1 MVKKTATTTTA
12 TDTPA
17 KTTAPVKKTVSK
29 KKATI
34 VTETPV
40 EVIEVKA
47 TNAVVADAPKEK
59 APEID
64 IEQSISDDFGAFMSK
79 MQGISSQFSALR
91 NEFRALEKKA
101 MRELKNARKKSAQR
115 QRKSGNR
122 SPSGFVKP
130 TLITDELATFLG
142 KDLGSEMARTEVTR
156 EINKYIRAHQ
166 LQDPENGR
174 KINPDAKLEK
184 LLKIPKGE
192 VLTYF
197 NLQRYMSPHFPKPPA
212 VVAALKAAAEAK
224 AAVEAATAAAA
235 ASS

>member
-1 MVKKTATTTTA
+1 MVKNS
-12 TDTPA
+12 DSTPA
-17 KTTAPVKKTVSK
+17 TKTPAKKTVSK
-29 KKATI
+29 KTTKATKAAAPAP
-34 VTETPV
+34 TETPV
-40 EVIEVKA
+40 EVVEVQA
-47 TNAVVADAPKEK
+47 TNAVVADAPKE
-59 APEID
+59 AD
-64 IEQSISDDFGAFMSK
+64 VEQSVAEDFGVFMSK
-79 MQGISSQFSALR
+79 MQGLSSQFSALR

-130 TLITDELATFLG
+130 TLITDELANFLG
-142 KDLGSEMARTEVTR
+142 KDKGSEMARTEVTR
-156 EINKYIRAHQ
+156 EINKYIRAHK

-197 NLQRYMSPHFPKPPA
+197 NLQRYMSPHFPKKTPEQ
-212 VVAALKAAAEAK
+212 L
-224 AAVEAATAAAA
+224 AAAA
-235 ASS
+235 AEKAASASA

>member
-1 MVKKTATTTTA
+1 MVKKTDTTTA
-12 TDTPA
+12 PKTPA
-17 KTTAPVKKTVSK
+17 KKTVTKKTT
-29 KKATI
+29 KAAAAPA
-34 VTETPV
+34 ETPV
-40 EVIEVKA
+40 EVVEVKA
-47 TNAVVADAPKEK
+47 TNAVVADAPKEV
-59 APEID
+59 D
-64 IEQSISDDFGAFMSK
+64 IEQSVADDFSVFMSK
-79 MQGISSQFSALR
+79 MQGLSSQFSALR

-142 KDLGSEMARTEVTR
+142 KDKGSEMARTEVTR
-156 EINKYIRAHQ
+156 EINKYIRAHK

-197 NLQRYMSPHFPKPPA
+197 NLQRYMSPHFPKKTPEQIA
-212 VVAALKAAAEAK
+212 
-224 AAVEAATAAAA
+224 AATATA
-235 ASS
+235 

>member
-1 MVKKTATTTTA
+1 MVKKSDTTTA
-12 TDTPA
+12 TKTPA
-17 KTTAPVKKTVSK
+17 KKTVAKKTT
-29 KKATI
+29 KAAAP
-34 VTETPV
+34 TETPV
-40 EVIEVKA
+40 EVVEVKA
-47 TNAVVADAPKEK
+47 TNAVVADAP
-59 APEID
+59 AD
-64 IEQSISDDFGAFMSK
+64 VEQSVAEDFSVFMSK
-79 MQGISSQFSALR
+79 MQGLSSQFSALR

-142 KDLGSEMARTEVTR
+142 KDKGSEMARTEVTR
-156 EINKYIRAHQ
+156 EINKYIRAHK

-192 VLTYF
+192 TLTYF
-197 NLQRYMSPHFPKPPA
+197 NLQRYMSPHFPKP
-212 VVAALKAAAEAK
+212 
-224 AAVEAATAAAA
+224 AA
-235 ASS
+235 ASTA

>member
-1 MVKKTATTTTA
+1 MVKNS
-12 TDTPA
+12 DSTPA
-17 KTTAPVKKTVSK
+17 KKTVSK
-29 KKATI
+29 KTTKAAKATAPA

-40 EVIEVKA
+40 EVVEVKA
-47 TNAVVADAPKEK
+47 TNAVVADASKEV
-59 APEID
+59 D
-64 IEQSISDDFGAFMSK
+64 VEQSVAEDFGLFMSK
-79 MQGISSQFSALR
+79 MQGLSSQFSALR

-130 TLITDELATFLG
+130 TLITDELAIFLG
-142 KDLGSEMARTEVTR
+142 KDKGSEMARTEVTR
-156 EINKYIRAHQ
+156 EINKYIRAHK

-174 KINPDAKLEK
+174 KINPDSKLEK

-197 NLQRYMSPHFPKPPA
+197 NLQRYMSPHFPKKTPEQL
-212 VVAALKAAAEAK
+212 AAAAAEK
-224 AAVEAATAAAA
+224 AAAA
-235 ASS
+235 ASA

>member
-1 MVKKTATTTTA
+1 MVKKAEATTK
-12 TDTPA
+12 TPA
-17 KTTAPVKKTVSK
+17 KKTVAK
-29 KKATI
+29 KKA
-34 VTETPV
+34 TETPV
-40 EVIEVKA
+40 EVVEVKN
-47 TNAVVADAPKEK
+47 TVVAETPVVKE
-59 APEID
+59 AATDD
-64 IEQSISDDFGAFMSK
+64 IEKSIADDFSSFISK
-79 MQGISSQFSALR
+79 MQGLSSQFSLLR

-142 KDLGSEMARTEVTR
+142 KESGSEMARTEVTR
-156 EINKYIRAHQ
+156 EINKYIRAHK

-174 KINPDAKLEK
+174 KINPDAKLAS

-197 NLQRYMSPHFPKPPA
+197 NLQRYMSPHFPKPSA
-212 VVAALKAAAEAK
+212 V
-224 AAVEAATAAAA
+224 AAAA
-235 ASS
+235 ATTSA